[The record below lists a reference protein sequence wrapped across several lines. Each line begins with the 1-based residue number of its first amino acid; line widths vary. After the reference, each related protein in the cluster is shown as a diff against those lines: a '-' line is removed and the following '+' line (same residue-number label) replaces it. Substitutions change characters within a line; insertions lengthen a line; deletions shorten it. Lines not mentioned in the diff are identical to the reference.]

1 MRPTKFT
8 ALNLGKI
15 SLSWNKLA
23 KNRLVFPLVLL
34 VQITLVNS
42 VSNVSEKSPSK
53 HLFAESQQ

>member
-15 SLSWNKLA
+15 SLSWNKLS
-23 KNRLVFPLVLL
+23 KNRLVLPLVFL

-42 VSNVSEKSPSK
+42 ASNVS
-53 HLFAESQQ
+53 